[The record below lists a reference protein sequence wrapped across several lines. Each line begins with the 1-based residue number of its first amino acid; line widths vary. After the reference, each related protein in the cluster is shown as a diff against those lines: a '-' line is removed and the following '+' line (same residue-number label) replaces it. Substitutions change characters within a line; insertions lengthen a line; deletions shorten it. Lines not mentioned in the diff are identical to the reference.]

1 MLLYTLK
8 LNNIQKCLV
17 LQTLIS
23 IGITIAIGLS
33 SLRDTNLAKT
43 IITITESYLNIKIIK
58 YFG

>member
-33 SLRDTNLAKT
+33 SLHDTNLAKT